1 MVGTCP
7 ATPCPGRR
15 PTKRRLTL
23 PPATSEVDPPDSS
36 RPHRSGQKRD
46 RFAVIVPSHAGTSA
60 VDIVGA
66 VTVPLRAKQVAGVL
80 EVDALFLC
88 SASSEEAP
96 RKDDDSGW
104 RAVEVCPVA
113 AAPPSRDVGSHLMQ
127 HGKVPIEGIA
137 SRGSEC
143 RPSLGTST
151 SSRGLRQLHVSS
163 LGEDC
168 WVQCAARK
176 VTTAT
181 SWRQSAVS
189 EDGCCV

>member
-15 PTKRRLTL
+15 PTKRQLTL

-66 VTVPLRAKQVAGVL
+66 VTVPLRAKQVVGVL

-96 RKDDDSGW
+96 RKVTIQAG
-104 RAVEVCPVA
+104 AQ
-113 AAPPSRDVGSHLMQ
+113 SRS
-127 HGKVPIEGIA
+127 
-137 SRGSEC
+137 
-143 RPSLGTST
+143 
-151 SSRGLRQLHVSS
+151 
-163 LGEDC
+163 
-168 WVQCAARK
+168 AR
-176 VTTAT
+176 
-181 SWRQSAVS
+181 
-189 EDGCCV
+189 